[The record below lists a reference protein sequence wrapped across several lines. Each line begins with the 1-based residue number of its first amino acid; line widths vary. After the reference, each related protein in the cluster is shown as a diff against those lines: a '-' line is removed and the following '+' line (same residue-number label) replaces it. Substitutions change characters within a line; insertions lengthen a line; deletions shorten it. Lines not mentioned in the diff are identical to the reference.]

1 MNVPLIARSII
12 LYQKN
17 NSKKHVMKKKLIIA
31 MLFAAAAFV
40 SSCDREVEEPAD
52 KRFYV
57 DVSNLEFACPQG
69 SAELVLVSGEDWA
82 AVSGEEW
89 ITVSPSEGPA
99 GSFIVSVSVDGNA
112 EGVLREGEITLS
124 SASRSIT
131 VHVKQNPEAIFEV
144 SCDTLVFASE
154 GGDNAFDVNSDYPF
168 EIVTGEQCDWIMAS
182 TKSIGKTVTVSVT
195 TNPLYS
201 ERVDSLMVRTINGKF
216 EKTVIVMQGPRYS
229 ELQEKWMELN
239 VGYKEDD
246 RGVIYYF
253 RDIVCPEGYRLPTK
267 EDFEELITKYSF
279 RWDDTIEDNL
289 PVSQVEGMWFGLT
302 QDDVEKAKYGDSH
315 GCIFFPARGRSLDG
329 GGMSNGY
336 GSDGYYF
343 SSSATEAGGLFMLHF
358 NSSGP
363 SILEFSE
370 KEANR
375 TWACAARCVKSE

>member
-1 MNVPLIARSII
+1 MNTPRIARNII

-31 MLFAAAAFV
+31 MLFAATAFV
-40 SSCDREVEEPAD
+40 SSCDRDGDELAD

-69 SAELVLVSGEDWA
+69 SAELVLVSGEDWT
-82 AVSGEEW
+82 AVSGEDW
-89 ITVSPSEGPA
+89 ITVSPSEGPM

-112 EGVLREGEITLS
+112 EGALREGEITLS

-131 VHVKQNPEAIFEV
+131 IHVKQNPEAIFEV
-144 SCDTLVFASE
+144 SCDTLVFTSE
-154 GGDNAFDVNSDYPF
+154 GGDNAFDVSSDYPF
-168 EIVTGEQCDWIMAS
+168 EIVVGEKCDWILAS
-182 TKSIGKTVTVSVT
+182 TKSIGKTVTISAT
-195 TNPLYS
+195 ANPLYS
-201 ERVDSLMVRTINGKF
+201 EREDSLLVRTVNGKF
-216 EKTVIVMQGPRYS
+216 EKTVVVRQEQRYS

-246 RGVIYYF
+246 RGVIYYYK
-253 RDIVCPEGYRLPTK
+253 DIICPDGYRLPVK
-267 EDFEELITKYSF
+267 EDFEELITKYAF

-315 GCIFFPARGRSLDG
+315 GCIFFPARGRSIDG
-329 GGMSNGY
+329 GGLSNGY
-336 GSDGYYF
+336 GTDGYYF
-343 SSSATEAGGLFMLHF
+343 TDSPTEDGGLYMLHF
-358 NSSGP
+358 SDYGP
-363 SILEFSE
+363 VVIGFNER
-370 KEANR
+370 EAH